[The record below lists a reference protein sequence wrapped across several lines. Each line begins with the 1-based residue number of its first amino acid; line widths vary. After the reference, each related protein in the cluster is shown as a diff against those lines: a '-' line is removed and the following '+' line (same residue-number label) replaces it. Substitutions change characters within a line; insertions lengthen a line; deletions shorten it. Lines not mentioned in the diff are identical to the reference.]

1 MAKQKEFTNYIE
13 HGSQRHMDLLGL
25 RKATPEDVPEYEGFA
40 LVDITAF
47 GPAARPEYLKEVLRQ
62 KVTEFQ
68 TKPVMPQSED
78 PFGKNY
84 APPIFDPHPGAK
96 SDIAGVTT
104 YQP

>member
-1 MAKQKEFTNYIE
+1 MAKQKITNYIE
-13 HGSQRHMDLLGL
+13 HGSHQHMELLGL
-25 RKATPEDVPEYEGFA
+25 RKANPDDVPEFDGYA
-40 LVDITAF
+40 LVDTTAF

-62 KVTEFQ
+62 KVTEFK

-78 PFGKNY
+78 PRGKNY
-84 APPIFDPHPGAK
+84 APPIFNPNPGQK